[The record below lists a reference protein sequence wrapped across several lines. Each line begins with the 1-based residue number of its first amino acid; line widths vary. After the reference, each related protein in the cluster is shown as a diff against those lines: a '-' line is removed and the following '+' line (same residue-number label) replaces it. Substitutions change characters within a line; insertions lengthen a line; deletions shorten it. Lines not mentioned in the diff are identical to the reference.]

1 MLVISLES
9 TKVLET
15 DIISTLPP
23 SFPMKFLLV
32 LLLLERAIS
41 VSAFAQNVFL
51 PDSTRR
57 SALFSSDSVLA
68 FTLTASLPSILKD
81 RGDTTT
87 AHPAQLNYQSLQGET
102 VALPVKLQVR
112 GNFRKLWNNCSFPP
126 LYLNVPKKKASQT
139 VFAHQNKLKLV
150 THCEGEEYVVREYL
164 VYRLYNLLTDYSFRA
179 RLCRVSYVDSAG
191 KRPTETRWGV
201 LLEDE
206 SGLVKRNG
214 GLPNKLRQISM
225 ANMDSLHMATLA
237 VFEYLIG
244 NTDWSVPYRHNIR
257 LLTVPTIKNPVPVPY
272 DFDQSGIVDAF
283 YALPSQNIG
292 ITSVRERVYRS
303 IAYPS
308 MLFRQVFDR
317 FNQLKPQ
324 VYALYADNPHLD
336 SAYVKRTIQ
345 YLDEF
350 YAVINNP
357 VKVFLGRVPR
367 NEVSKKP
374 KALPV
379 AQTKPTTTKPAPQK
393 TTVNKK

>member
-1 MLVISLES
+1 MAPYLPLKCLLVFL
-9 TKVLET
+9 
-15 DIISTLPP
+15 
-23 SFPMKFLLV
+23 LLV
-32 LLLLERAIS
+32 LAMS
-41 VSAFAQNVFL
+41 VGASAQNTSL
-51 PDSTRR
+51 SDSTRHNV
-57 SALFSSDSVLA
+57 LFSSDSVLT
-68 FTLTASLPSILKD
+68 FTLTASFQRIVKD
-81 RGDTTT
+81 RGDTTM
-87 AHPAQLNYQSLQGET
+87 AHPAQLNYQRTQGET
-102 VALPVKLQVR
+102 VTLPVKLQVR

-139 VFAHQNKLKLV
+139 VFANQNKLKLV

-179 RLCRVSYVDSAG
+179 RLCRVSYVDSVG

-206 SGLVKRNG
+206 ANLVKRNG

-257 LLTVPTIKNPVPVPY
+257 LLTVPTLKDPVPVPY

-283 YALPSQNIG
+283 YARPSENIG
-292 ITSVRERVYRS
+292 IASVRERVYRS
-303 IAYPS
+303 IGYPS
-308 MLFRQVFDR
+308 ALFHRVFDR

-324 VYALYADNPHLD
+324 IYALYANNPHLD
-336 SAYVKRTIQ
+336 SAYVQRTLT

-357 VKVFLGRVPR
+357 VKVSLGRVPQSAD
-367 NEVSKKP
+367 VKKP
-374 KALPV
+374 KALPEV
-379 AQTKPTTTKPAPQK
+379 QKKSTPKPTASKSATQK
-393 TTVNKK
+393 SVVKKRSSA

>member
-1 MLVISLES
+1 MRFLRVFL
-9 TKVLET
+9 
-15 DIISTLPP
+15 
-23 SFPMKFLLV
+23 LLV
-32 LLLLERAIS
+32 LA
-41 VSAFAQNVFL
+41 VTAGAYAQNTSL

-57 SALFSSDSVLA
+57 NVLFSSDSVLA
-68 FTLTASLPSILKD
+68 FTLTASFQRILKD
-81 RGDTTT
+81 RGDTTM
-87 AHPAQLNYQSLQGET
+87 AHSAQLNYHSTQGET
-102 VALPVKLQVR
+102 VTLPVKLQVR

-139 VFAHQNKLKLV
+139 VFANQNKLKLV

-206 SGLVKRNG
+206 SSLMKRNG
-214 GLPNKLRQISM
+214 GLPNQLRQVSM
-225 ANMDSLHMATLA
+225 ASMDSLHMATLA

-257 LLTVPTIKNPVPVPY
+257 LLTLPTLKNPVPVPY
-272 DFDQSGIVDAF
+272 DFDQAGIVEAF
-283 YALPSQNIG
+283 YALPSENIG

-308 MLFRQVFDR
+308 AFFHRVFDR

-324 VYALYADNPHLD
+324 VYALYSNNPHLD
-336 SAYVKRTIQ
+336 SAYVKRTLK
-345 YLDEF
+345 YFDEF

-357 VKVFLGRVPR
+357 VKVFLGRVQR
-367 NEVSKKP
+367 SEVIKKP
-374 KALPV
+374 KALLAVQKKSTPK
-379 AQTKPTTTKPAPQK
+379 ATATKSATKK
-393 TTVNKK
+393 SIVKKVGQS

>member
-1 MLVISLES
+1 
-9 TKVLET
+9 
-15 DIISTLPP
+15 
-23 SFPMKFLLV
+23 MKFLLV
-32 LLLLERAIS
+32 SVLFVLAIS
-41 VSAFAQNVFL
+41 VEGLAQNGSL

-57 SALFSSDSVLA
+57 NALFSSDSVLA
-68 FTLTASLPSILKD
+68 FTLTASFLQILKD

-87 AHPAQLNYQSLQGET
+87 AHPAHLNYHTPQGENLS
-102 VALPVKLQVR
+102 LPVKLQVR

-126 LYLNVPKKKASQT
+126 LYLDVPKKKARQT
-139 VFAHQNKLKLV
+139 VFTNQNKLKLV

-164 VYRLYNLLTDYSFRA
+164 VYRLYNLLTDYSFQA
-179 RLCRVSYVDSAG
+179 RLCQVTYVDSAG

-206 SGLVKRNG
+206 SSLVKRNG

-257 LLTVPTIKNPVPVPY
+257 LLTVPTLKSPVPVPY

-283 YALPSQNIG
+283 YARPSENIG
-292 ITSVRERVYRS
+292 VASVRERVYRS

-308 MLFRQVFDR
+308 ALFRQVFDR

-324 VYALYADNPHLD
+324 IYALYANDPNLD
-336 SAYVKRTIQ
+336 SAYVQRTLK

-357 VKVFLGRVPR
+357 VKVSLGRVQR
-367 NEVSKKP
+367 SEGIKKP
-374 KALPV
+374 TVPPAGQKKS
-379 AQTKPTTTKPAPQK
+379 TSKPTAAKSATQK
-393 TTVNKK
+393 S

>member
-1 MLVISLES
+1 
-9 TKVLET
+9 
-15 DIISTLPP
+15 
-23 SFPMKFLLV
+23 MKFLLV
-32 LLLLERAIS
+32 FLLIVLAIS
-41 VSAFAQNVFL
+41 GGAWAQNASG

-57 SALFSSDSVLA
+57 NVLFSSDSVLA
-68 FTLTASLPSILKD
+68 FTLTASFPRILKD
-81 RGDTTT
+81 RGDTTM
-87 AHPAQLNYQSLQGET
+87 AHPAQLNYHTTQGQT
-102 VALPVKLQVR
+102 VTIPVKLQVR
-112 GNFRKLWNNCSFPP
+112 GHFRKLWNNCSFPP

-139 VFAHQNKLKLV
+139 VFANQNKLKLV

-164 VYRLYNLLTDYSFRA
+164 VYRLYNLLTDYSFQA

-206 SGLVKRNG
+206 TNLVKRNG

-257 LLTVPTIKNPVPVPY
+257 LLTVPAIKNPVPVPY
-272 DFDQSGIVDAF
+272 DFDHAGIVEAF
-283 YALPSQNIG
+283 YALPAEHIG
-292 ITSVRERVYRS
+292 VASVRERVYRG

-308 MLFRQVFDR
+308 ALFHQVFER

-324 VYALYADNPHLD
+324 VYALYANDPHLD
-336 SAYVKRTIQ
+336 SSYVKRTLT

-357 VKVFLGRVPR
+357 VKVVLSRAQR
-367 NEVSKKP
+367 SEVIKKP
-374 KALPV
+374 KAFPEVQKKSTLK
-379 AQTKPTTTKPAPQK
+379 ATATKPA
-393 TTVNKK
+393 TKKALVKKVSQL